1 MNSSFFLRVR
11 FNNTMRK
18 KRLLYAVAGLTLTGL
33 GLSLLGEAIL
43 YRIQER
49 AFAQWFSM
57 GTLALVVFNSG
68 LSLAIYSLRFMR
80 RQK

>member
-1 MNSSFFLRVR
+1 MH
-11 FNNTMRK
+11 M
-18 KRLLYAVAGLTLTGL
+18 KRLIYAVAGLTLTGL

-43 YRIQER
+43 YRVEQRE
-49 AFAQWFSM
+49 FVQWFSM

-68 LSLAIYSLRFMR
+68 LSLAIYSLRFIR